1 MIYKFEQLVTG
12 GMMPDVRVLTLWK
25 DYKINEEEALVLR
38 KLCEDIRVPFDEAR
52 KKEIR
57 TLVDA
62 FLSMDEAA
70 GLAAPQIGISKKI
83 IIFRNKGFD
92 EKGWSKGEGD
102 YELLINPR
110 ITQAGGEMVTATEG
124 CLSCPEIQVEVSR
137 FSEIKVKAFDIS
149 GRKINKRYKD
159 YIARVAQHEIDHLEG
174 KLIID
179 CEGVRHIPR
188 QKQEF
193 YERTFGKMKA
203 VTGNGISRNI

>member
-1 MIYKFEQLVTG
+1 MAAGCYIKLERLVTG
-12 GMMPDVRVLTLWK
+12 KVMSGVRVFTLWK
-25 DYKINEEEALVLR
+25 DDKINEEEALVLR
-38 KLCEDIRVPFDEAR
+38 RLCEDIRVPFDEKR

-83 IIFRNKGFD
+83 IIFRNKGFS
-92 EKGWSKGEGD
+92 EKGWSKNADD

-110 ITQAGGEMVTATEG
+110 ITQARGEMVTATEG

-137 FSEIKVKAFDIS
+137 FPEIKVRAFDIS
-149 GRKINKRYKD
+149 GCKINKRYTD
-159 YIARVAQHEIDHLEG
+159 YVARVAQHEIDHLEG

-179 CEGVRHIPR
+179 CEGPLYIPK

-193 YERTFGKMKA
+193 FERTFGKMKA
-203 VTGNGISRNI
+203 VTGNGI

>member
-1 MIYKFEQLVTG
+1 MS
-12 GMMPDVRVLTLWK
+12 DVRVFTLWK
-25 DYKINEEEALVLR
+25 DDKINEEETLVLR
-38 KLCEDIRVPFDEAR
+38 RLCEDIRVPFDEER

-83 IIFRNKGFD
+83 IIFRNKGFN

-110 ITQAGGEMVTATEG
+110 ITQARGEMVTMTEG
-124 CLSCPEIQVEVSR
+124 CLSCPEIQVEVGR
-137 FSEIKVKAFDIS
+137 FPDIKVKAFDIS
-149 GRKINKRYKD
+149 GRKINKRYTD
-159 YIARVAQHEIDHLEG
+159 YVARVAQHEIDHLEG

-179 CEGVRHIPR
+179 CEGALYIPK

-193 YERTFGKMKA
+193 FERTLGKINA
-203 VTGNGISRNI
+203 VTGDGISRNI

>member
-1 MIYKFEQLVTG
+1 
-12 GMMPDVRVLTLWK
+12 MMSEVKVLTLWK
-25 DYKINEEEALVLR
+25 DDKINEEEALVLR
-38 KLCEDIRVPFDEAR
+38 RLCEDIRVPFDEER

-57 TLVDA
+57 ALVDA

-83 IIFRNKGFD
+83 IIFRNKGFN
-92 EKGWSKGEGD
+92 EKGWSKSEGD

-110 ITQAGGEMVTATEG
+110 ITQARGEMVTATEG

-137 FSEIKVKAFDIS
+137 FPEIKVKAFDIS
-149 GRKINKRYKD
+149 GRKINKRYTE
-159 YIARVAQHEIDHLEG
+159 YVARVAQHEIDHLEG

-179 CEGVRHIPR
+179 CEGPLYIPK

-193 YERTFGKMKA
+193 FERTFEKIRA
-203 VTGNGISRNI
+203 VTGNGIS

>member
-1 MIYKFEQLVTG
+1 MSG
-12 GMMPDVRVLTLWK
+12 VRVLTLWK
-25 DYKINEEEALVLR
+25 DDKINEEEALVLR
-38 KLCEDIRVPFDEAR
+38 KLCEDIRVPFDEER
-52 KKEIR
+52 KKEIM

-92 EKGWSKGEGD
+92 EKGWSKSEGD

-110 ITQAGGEMVTATEG
+110 ITQARGEMVTMTEG
-124 CLSCPEIQVEVSR
+124 CLSCPEIQVEVGR
-137 FSEIKVKAFDIS
+137 FPEVKVKAFDIS
-149 GRKINKRYKD
+149 GRKINKRYTG
-159 YIARVAQHEIDHLEG
+159 YVARVAQHEIDHLEG

-179 CEGVRHIPR
+179 CEGALYVPK

-193 YERTFGKMKA
+193 FERTFEKIKA
-203 VTGNGISRNI
+203 VTGDGTSRNI

>member
-1 MIYKFEQLVTG
+1 MLYKYSKLVTG
-12 GMMPDVRVLTLWK
+12 KRMSDVRVLTLWK
-25 DYKINEEEALVLR
+25 DESINEEEALILR
-38 KLCEDIRVPFDEAR
+38 KLCEDIRVPFDEER

-57 TLVDA
+57 TLVEA

-83 IIFRNKGFD
+83 IIFRNKGFN
-92 EKGWSKGEGD
+92 EKGWSKSESD

-110 ITQAGGEMVTATEG
+110 ITQARGEMVTMAEG

-137 FSEIKVKAFDIS
+137 YPEIKVKAFDVA
-149 GRKINKRYKD
+149 GRKINRRYTD
-159 YIARVAQHEIDHLEG
+159 YLARVAQHEIDHLEG

-179 CEGVRHIPR
+179 CEGALYVPR

-193 YERTFGKMKA
+193 FARTFEKIKA
-203 VTGNGISRNI
+203 VAGSDASRND